1 MTRFQDLSSFTAEDV
16 RAAILRNDG
25 NELPLVPLTVAM
37 LSPDLAPAMDVCIEL
52 AASENAAVRGNA
64 LISLGHLARR
74 FRTLDEARV
83 RPLIEAGLRDP
94 DGTVRTLA
102 KSAADEI
109 HQFLHWSIAGHT
121 YG

>member
-37 LSPDLAPAMDVCIEL
+37 LSPDLGPAMDVCIEL

-74 FRTLDEARV
+74 FRSLDEARV
-83 RPLIEAGLRDP
+83 RPIIEAGLGDQ
-94 DGTVRTLA
+94 DSTVRMLA

-109 HQFLHWSIAGHT
+109 HQFLHWSISGHT